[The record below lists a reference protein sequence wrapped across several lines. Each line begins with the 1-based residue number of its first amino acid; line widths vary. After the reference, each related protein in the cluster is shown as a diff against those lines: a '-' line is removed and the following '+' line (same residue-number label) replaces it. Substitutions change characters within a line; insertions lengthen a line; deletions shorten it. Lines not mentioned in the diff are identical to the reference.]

1 MRGNVAAI
9 VLVLVGLFFLLNN
22 LGLIDISLWQLV
34 RVWWPLVL
42 IGVGLTLFFSPDSGR
57 RK

>member
-22 LGLIDISLWQLV
+22 LGLIDLSLWELV

-42 IGVGLTLFFSPDSGR
+42 IGVGLTLFFAPDSGR

>member
-22 LGLIDISLWQLV
+22 LGLIDISLWELV
-34 RVWWPLVL
+34 GVWWPLVL
-42 IGVGLTLFFSPDSGR
+42 IGVGLTLFFAPDSGR

>member
-22 LGLIDISLWQLV
+22 LGLIDISLWDLV

-42 IGVGLTLFFSPDSGR
+42 IGVGLTLFFAPDSGR

>member
-9 VLVLVGLFFLLNN
+9 VLVLVGVFFLLNN
-22 LGLIDISLWQLV
+22 LGLIDISLWELV

>member
-9 VLVLVGLFFLLNN
+9 VLVLVGVFFLLNN
-22 LGLIDISLWQLV
+22 LGLIDISLWELV

-42 IGVGLTLFFSPDSGR
+42 IGVGLTLFFAPDSGR

>member
-1 MRGNVAAI
+1 MRGNVAAS

-22 LGLIDISLWQLV
+22 LGLIDISLWELV

-42 IGVGLTLFFSPDSGR
+42 IGVGLTLFFAPDSGR

>member
-22 LGLIDISLWQLV
+22 LGLIDISLWELV

>member
-22 LGLIDISLWQLV
+22 LVLIDISLWELV

-42 IGVGLTLFFSPDSGR
+42 IGVGLTLFFAPDSGR

>member
-1 MRGNVAAI
+1 MRGHVAAI

-22 LGLIDISLWQLV
+22 LGLIDISLWELV

-42 IGVGLTLFFSPDSGR
+42 IGVGLTLFFAPDSGR

>member
-34 RVWWPLVL
+34 KIWWPLGLIVL
-42 IGVGLTLFFSPDSGR
+42 GLMLFFAPDRGQ

>member
-42 IGVGLTLFFSPDSGR
+42 IGVGLTLFFAPDSGR

>member
-22 LGLIDISLWQLV
+22 LGLIDISLWELV

-42 IGVGLTLFFSPDSGR
+42 IGVGLTLFFAPDSGR